1 MLDTRSNR
9 DADFLPN
16 RPWKTMLGYTQR
28 EWLQNGLLRSCPTCP
43 TWKIIVS
50 TVTANMQAR
59 PANIDHWMSGF
70 RDEAAIMKEFIAS
83 NGLQATTVMITADLH
98 TGGGL
103 DDGCNNGWGI
113 PELSV
118 PHTNLNG
125 GNSQFVGDWTEGILN
140 GTARTAGFGAVTVE
154 DSALTLE
161 VYGRNGTLRHSLAL
175 PHTTTTGCQQVFA
188 GAGGQLT
195 TCSAE
200 PVRFLPPGSN
210 QDDSSCT
217 NYPVDEYQ
225 SAPFLAADGGT
236 LQNEVQYYRCPDS
249 GIKVMRSN
257 GIPDHGK
264 LHIIVY
270 SCESCCC
277 C

>member
-1 MLDTRSNR
+1 
-9 DADFLPN
+9 
-16 RPWKTMLGYTQR
+16 MLGYTQR
-28 EWLQNGLLRSCPTCP
+28 DWLQNGLLSSSA

-264 LHIIVY
+264 FHCCLFLRK
-270 SCESCCC
+270 CCC